1 MKVWKLVVFTCFTIG
16 GALCAHAVEAIR
28 VPMSADHWHVLD
40 ADSMGPK
47 GDAQFVRKEGFP
59 QGLLVL
65 KAGSAA
71 LDGLTFRNGTIEY
84 DFKPLAED
92 MPGLQFRVSGTGPVL
107 DGEEVYERL
116 FGDERASNDGIQ
128 YVPMIHGFMLWNVY
142 PQYQSQAPL
151 VNGWNHVRLVV
162 SGRRMKVYV
171 NHSTDPTL
179 SVGNLES
186 GAMAGALHVRGPAIF
201 ANLVVTP
208 DAVDGLPPQAE
219 PDPSA
224 QDAGIVRHWT
234 MSQLQ
239 PLTKMHTPAYSEMPT
254 DSSAWRTV
262 DAERGGLLNLNR
274 QYTLSNGPPFLIWL
288 RYTVNANH
296 SETKRVQLGWIGEA
310 WVYVNGKFLTEG
322 KNFYDSEGERRD
334 PDGRMSF
341 ENGSFDVP
349 LRTGSNEIAVALY
362 ISEHDDLRPRT
373 PFGWGT
379 MMRFC
384 DSSGL
389 SFPRTP
395 ESNTSIKSNEMGV
408 R

>member
-1 MKVWKLVVFTCFTIG
+1 MKRREFVGFIWLTIG
-16 GALCAHAVEAIR
+16 GALCARAIEPIR

-40 ADSMGPK
+40 GDSMGPK
-47 GDAQFVRKEGFP
+47 GDAQFIRKEGFP
-59 QGLLVL
+59 QGLLML

-116 FGDERASNDGIQ
+116 FGDERASDDGIQ

-151 VNGWNHVRLVV
+151 INGWNHMRLVV

-186 GAMAGALHVRGPAIF
+186 GSMAGALHVRGPAVF

-208 DAVDGLPPQAE
+208 DEVDGLPPQPE
-219 PDPSA
+219 PDPAA
-224 QDAGIVRHWT
+224 QDAGIVRHWA

-239 PLTKMHTPAYSEMPT
+239 PLTRMHRPAYSEMPT
-254 DSSAWRTV
+254 DLYAWRNV

-274 QYTLSNGPPFLIWL
+274 QFTLSNGPPFLIWL
-288 RYTVNANH
+288 RYTVNSSH
-296 SETKRVQLGWIGEA
+296 PGTKRVSLGWIGEA
-310 WVYVNGKFLTEG
+310 WVYANGKFVTEG
-322 KNFYDSEGERRD
+322 KNFYNSEGERRD

-341 ENGSFDVP
+341 DNGSFDVP
-349 LRTGSNEIAVALY
+349 LQAGSNQIAIALY

-373 PFGWGT
+373 PYGWGM
-379 MMRFC
+379 MMRFA
-384 DSSGL
+384 DSAGL
-389 SFPRTP
+389 SFPRAYI
-395 ESNTSIKSNEMGV
+395 SNTSATTNQAGV
-408 R
+408 Q